1 MKILQSGIEL
11 LGNVSFGVVK
21 NSGRLLYGSG
31 QAVIGL
37 VSEDDELIEQG
48 VKNLGRGAIGLTVHT
63 AKEII
68 TGNSQEDE
76 IANDDVDL
84 DYYA

>member
-11 LGNVSFGVVK
+11 LGNIGFGVIK
-21 NSGRLLYGSG
+21 NSGRCLYGSG
-31 QAVIGL
+31 QTVIGI

-48 VKNLGRGAIGLTVHT
+48 VKNLGKGAMGLTIHAV
-63 AKEII
+63 KEII

-76 IANDDVDL
+76 LANDDVDL
-84 DYYA
+84 DYDV